1 MKIKKWLLKNI
12 LLFLIGYCLYLAIE
26 VTYRGYTYRLMGIV
40 GGLALIVLSSLSSG
54 GMKGYQLPLQMLVGA
69 LIITS
74 FELISGVFALFV
86 LNIRMWDYSNQWMSS
101 FSNLICPLYTLF
113 WFLLSGLGILFTD
126 TWDYYVM
133 WGDRRPEYR
142 IFWWNVKLP
151 ERNGLRDNTRM
162 QG

>member
-1 MKIKKWLLKNI
+1 MKTKKWLLKNI

-40 GGLALIVLSSLSSG
+40 GGLALIVLSSLSSSV
-54 GMKGYQLPLQMLVGA
+54 MKGYQLPLQMLVGA

-86 LNIRMWDYSNQWMSS
+86 LDIRMWDYSNQWMSS
-101 FSNLICPLYTLF
+101 FGNLICPLYTLF
-113 WFLLSGLGILFTD
+113 WFFLSGLGILFTD

-142 IFWWNVKLP
+142 IFRWNLVLP
-151 ERNGLRDNTRM
+151 ERHDLRDNTRM
-162 QG
+162 RE